1 MKAQEIKVSANYFQ
15 YVDILIITNLTFT
28 FGKNI
33 QMDCLLSILVFEMAK
48 VYPEKELKF
57 RK

>member
-15 YVDILIITNLTFT
+15 NVDILIIKNVTFT

-33 QMDCLLSILVFEMAK
+33 QMDCLLSILVQ
-48 VYPEKELKF
+48 
-57 RK
+57 